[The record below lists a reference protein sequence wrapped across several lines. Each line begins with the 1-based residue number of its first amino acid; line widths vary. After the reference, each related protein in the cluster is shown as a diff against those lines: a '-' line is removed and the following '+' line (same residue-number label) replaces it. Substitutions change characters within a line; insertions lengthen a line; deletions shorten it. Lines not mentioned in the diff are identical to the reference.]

1 MGIQTL
7 CDKRKGREKRKE
19 ICGLKTLAAITREVC
34 FWTPTP
40 NNIQKHQQ
48 RGVVNNRESQLRAD
62 EMDGICSN

>member
-1 MGIQTL
+1 MRIQTL
-7 CDKRKGREKRKE
+7 CDKKEREGKKRKE
-19 ICGLKTLAAITREVC
+19 ICGLKTLAAIIREVC

-40 NNIQKHQQ
+40 NNIQHQQ